1 LSPPQDQEHDQD
13 HEQELKIDPVHPF
26 IFSEPTLFEEKSMKT
41 RNRSFL
47 TFIALCA
54 LICPIIAHAKTPKQ
68 PAPDLVIE
76 KTTQTSS
83 TFWVVKVRNNG
94 NGDSAPTTLKMVATP
109 GGSYSCPVA
118 AIKAGGTTDVP
129 CRMPFKAKA
138 DMRCEF
144 TVNPD
149 KSITEASYAN
159 NRTVS
164 STNPKFN

>member
-1 LSPPQDQEHDQD
+1 M
-13 HEQELKIDPVHPF
+13 
-26 IFSEPTLFEEKSMKT
+26 KSHS
-41 RNRSFL
+41 RSLL
-47 TFIALCA
+47 TFVVALT
-54 LICPIIAHAKTPKQ
+54 LICPLLAHAKTPKP

-76 KTTQTSS
+76 TTIQTSS
-83 TFWVVKVRNNG
+83 TFWIVKVKNTG

-118 AIKAGGTTDVP
+118 AIKAGGSADVP

-149 KSITEASYAN
+149 RSITEASYAN

>member
-1 LSPPQDQEHDQD
+1 M
-13 HEQELKIDPVHPF
+13 KIC
-26 IFSEPTLFEEKSMKT
+26 S
-41 RNRSFL
+41 RSSL
-47 TFIALCA
+47 TFAIAFT
-54 LICPIIAHAKTPKQ
+54 LICPLVARAKTPKPQ
-68 PAPDLVIE
+68 SRPDLVIE
-76 KTTQTSS
+76 KTIQTSS
-83 TFWVVKVRNNG
+83 TFWIVKVKNTG
-94 NGDSAPTTLKMVATP
+94 NTDSAATTLKMVATP

-118 AIKAGGTTDVP
+118 AIKAGGTADVP

-149 KSITEASYAN
+149 KAITEASYAN

>member
-1 LSPPQDQEHDQD
+1 M
-13 HEQELKIDPVHPF
+13 KIHP
-26 IFSEPTLFEEKSMKT
+26 
-41 RNRSFL
+41 RSFL
-47 TFIALCA
+47 TFAIAFT
-54 LICPIIAHAKTPKQ
+54 LICPLLAHAKTPKP
-68 PAPDLVIE
+68 PAADLVIE
-76 KTTQTSS
+76 KTIQTSS
-83 TFWVVKVRNNG
+83 TFWVVKVKNTG
-94 NGDSAPTTLKMVATP
+94 TSDSAPTTLKMVATP

-118 AIKAGGTTDVP
+118 AIKAGGTADVP

-149 KSITEASYAN
+149 KAITEASYAN

>member
-1 LSPPQDQEHDQD
+1 MQ
-13 HEQELKIDPVHPF
+13 
-26 IFSEPTLFEEKSMKT
+26 T
-41 RNRSFL
+41 RNRSLL
-47 TFIALCA
+47 TLIALCA
-54 LICPIIAHAKTPKQ
+54 SICPLVAHAKTPKQ

-83 TFWVVKVRNNG
+83 TFWVVKVRNTG

-164 STNPKFN
+164 ATNPKFN

>member
-1 LSPPQDQEHDQD
+1 MQFH
-13 HEQELKIDPVHPF
+13 K
-26 IFSEPTLFEEKSMKT
+26 
-41 RNRSFL
+41 RSLL
-47 TFIALCA
+47 TFIVALA
-54 LICPIIAHAKTPKQ
+54 LACPLIMRAKTPDAKT
-68 PAPDLVIE
+68 APDLVIQ

-83 TFWVVKVRNNG
+83 TFWIVKVKNTG

-118 AIKAGGTTDVP
+118 AIKAGGSADVP

-149 KSITEASYAN
+149 KSIAEASYAN
-159 NRTVS
+159 NRSVS

>member
-1 LSPPQDQEHDQD
+1 MSCP
-13 HEQELKIDPVHPF
+13 
-26 IFSEPTLFEEKSMKT
+26 LFAE
-41 RNRSFL
+41 
-47 TFIALCA
+47 
-54 LICPIIAHAKTPKQ
+54 AKA

-83 TFWVVKVRNNG
+83 TFWTVKVKNVG
-94 NGDSAPTTLKMVATP
+94 GGDSAPTTLKMVATP

-118 AIKAGGTTDVP
+118 AIKAGGTADVP
-129 CRMPFKAKA
+129 CKMPFKAKA

-149 KSITEASYAN
+149 KSIAERSYAN

-164 STNPKFN
+164 KTNPKYN

>member
-1 LSPPQDQEHDQD
+1 M
-13 HEQELKIDPVHPF
+13 KIHP
-26 IFSEPTLFEEKSMKT
+26 
-41 RNRSFL
+41 RSFL
-47 TFIALCA
+47 GIVIALA
-54 LICPIIAHAKTPKQ
+54 LACPIIAGAKTPKP

-83 TFWVVKVRNNG
+83 TFWIVKVKNTG

-118 AIKAGGTTDVP
+118 AIKAGGTADVP

-138 DMRCEF
+138 NMRCEF

-149 KSITEASYAN
+149 KAITEASYTN

>member
-1 LSPPQDQEHDQD
+1 MQ
-13 HEQELKIDPVHPF
+13 
-26 IFSEPTLFEEKSMKT
+26 T

-54 LICPIIAHAKTPKQ
+54 LVCPLLAHAKTPKQ

-76 KTTQTSS
+76 KTTQTSP
-83 TFWVVKVRNNG
+83 TFWVVKVRNTG
-94 NGDSAPTTLKMVATP
+94 NGDSAATTLKMVASP

-118 AIKAGGTTDVP
+118 AIKAGGTADVP

-149 KSITEASYAN
+149 KSIAEASYAN

>member
-1 LSPPQDQEHDQD
+1 MAFT
-13 HEQELKIDPVHPF
+13 VF
-26 IFSEPTLFEEKSMKT
+26 
-41 RNRSFL
+41 
-47 TFIALCA
+47 
-54 LICPIIAHAKTPKQ
+54 CPLMAGAKTPKP

-76 KTTQTSS
+76 KTIQTSS
-83 TFWVVKVRNNG
+83 TFWIVKVKNTG
-94 NGDSAPTTLKMVATP
+94 NADSPATTLKMVATP

-118 AIKAGGTTDVP
+118 AIKAGATADIP
-129 CRMPFKAKA
+129 CRMPFNAKA

>member
-1 LSPPQDQEHDQD
+1 M
-13 HEQELKIDPVHPF
+13 KIY
-26 IFSEPTLFEEKSMKT
+26 S
-41 RNRSFL
+41 RAFL
-47 TFIALCA
+47 TFVIAFT
-54 LICPIIAHAKTPKQ
+54 LICPLVAHAKTPKP

-83 TFWVVKVRNNG
+83 TFWIVRVKNTG
-94 NGDSAPTTLKMVATP
+94 TGDSAATTLKMVATP

-118 AIKAGGTTDVP
+118 AIKAGGTADVP
-129 CRMPFKAKA
+129 CRMLFKAKA

>member
-1 LSPPQDQEHDQD
+1 MQFY
-13 HEQELKIDPVHPF
+13 K
-26 IFSEPTLFEEKSMKT
+26 
-41 RNRSFL
+41 RSFL
-47 TFIALCA
+47 TFVIAIALT
-54 LICPIIAHAKTPKQ
+54 CPIIANAKTPKPQ
-68 PAPDLVIE
+68 ATAPDLVIE

-83 TFWVVKVRNNG
+83 TFWIVKVKNTG
-94 NGDSAPTTLKMVATP
+94 NGDSAPTTLKMVAIP

-118 AIKAGGTTDVP
+118 AIKAGGIADVP

-144 TVNPD
+144 IVNPD
-149 KSITEASYAN
+149 KSITETSYAN

>member
-1 LSPPQDQEHDQD
+1 MQ
-13 HEQELKIDPVHPF
+13 
-26 IFSEPTLFEEKSMKT
+26 T
-41 RNRSFL
+41 RNRSLL
-47 TFIALCA
+47 TLIALSA
-54 LICPIIAHAKTPKQ
+54 LICPLVAEARTPKQ

-83 TFWVVKVRNNG
+83 TFWIVKVKNTG
-94 NGDSAPTTLKMVATP
+94 NGDSAATTLKMVATP

-118 AIKAGGTTDVP
+118 PIKAGGTADVP

-149 KSITEASYAN
+149 KSITEARYAN

-164 STNPKFN
+164 ATNPKFN